1 MADQFYDV
9 VVVGGGNAAL
19 CAALAANEAGASV
32 LVLERA
38 PKEECG
44 GNSRYTSGSMRF
56 PYNNVEELRPVLRDI
71 SEEELTRLDFGTYT
85 EADFYDD
92 MFRVTQYRTDPQ
104 LCTQLV
110 TKSYG
115 TACWLAS
122 LGIRY
127 IPRMAHAFEVDGRY
141 RMSPGVVAEAVGG
154 GEGLVEKQT
163 QIAVK
168 KGVAVRYG
176 ARAMSLKFDGHK
188 VNGVR
193 VKSAGTLED
202 VRAATV
208 VLACGG
214 FEANLEWRTRYLGP
228 TWDLVKVRGTRF
240 NTGDGLRMAL
250 DIGAAPFGNWGSC
263 HSVGWDANAPEFGD
277 LSVGAGFQKHSYPLG
292 VMVNSE
298 GRRFVDEGADLRHYT
313 YAKYGQVILQQPG
326 QFAWQIFDNKVIRL
340 LREDYRIKRVTK
352 VTANTLEELAT
363 KLEGVNPAGF
373 LAEMRAYNDAVQTD
387 RSFNPAIKDGRA
399 TNGLSIPKS
408 NWALK
413 LDEPPFEAYQVGCGI
428 TFTFGGLRVDAES
441 AQVIDLDLQAIPGLY
456 AAGEMVGG
464 IFCFNY
470 PGGTGLTSGAVFG
483 RIAGGAAAREA
494 LALKGNR
501 RALA

>member
-1 MADQFYDV
+1 
-9 VVVGGGNAAL
+9 
-19 CAALAANEAGASV
+19 
-32 LVLERA
+32 
-38 PKEECG
+38 
-44 GNSRYTSGSMRF
+44 
-56 PYNNVEELRPVLRDI
+56 
-71 SEEELTRLDFGTYT
+71 
-85 EADFYDD
+85 
-92 MFRVTQYRTDPQ
+92 
-104 LCTQLV
+104 
-110 TKSYG
+110 
-115 TACWLAS
+115 
-122 LGIRY
+122 
-127 IPRMAHAFEVDGRY
+127 
-141 RMSPGVVAEAVGG
+141 
-154 GEGLVEKQT
+154 
-163 QIAVK
+163 
-168 KGVAVRYG
+168 
-176 ARAMSLKFDGHK
+176 
-188 VNGVR
+188 
-193 VKSAGTLED
+193 
-202 VRAATV
+202 
-208 VLACGG
+208 
-214 FEANLEWRTRYLGP
+214 
-228 TWDLVKVRGTRF
+228 
-240 NTGDGLRMAL
+240 
-250 DIGAAPFGNWGSC
+250 
-263 HSVGWDANAPEFGD
+263 
-277 LSVGAGFQKHSYPLG
+277 
-292 VMVNSE
+292 
-298 GRRFVDEGADLRHYT
+298 VDEGADLRHYT